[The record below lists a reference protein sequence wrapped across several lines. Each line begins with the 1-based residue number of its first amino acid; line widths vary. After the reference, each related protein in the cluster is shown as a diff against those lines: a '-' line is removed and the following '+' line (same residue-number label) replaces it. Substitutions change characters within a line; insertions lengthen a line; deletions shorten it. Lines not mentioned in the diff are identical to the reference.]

1 MLIISNNVTILESE
15 LHFSAIR
22 SQGPGGQNVN
32 KVASAIHLRFDIH
45 NSSLPDFY
53 KQRLLKVK
61 DRRISKDGVLII
73 KAQRYRSQD
82 KNREEALLRLKNLV
96 QSAGFTPKPRRAT
109 KPTRSSEL
117 KRMDK
122 KISMVKRRICV
133 PNQLWTIIND

>member
-82 KNREEALLRLKNLV
+82 KNREEALFRLKTLV
-96 QSAGFTPKPRRAT
+96 QSAGFTPKPRRPT
-109 KPTRSSEL
+109 KPTRGSQL

-122 KISMVKRRICV
+122 K
-133 PNQLWTIIND
+133 NQHGQKKNMRAKPTLDNH

>member
-1 MLIISNNVTILESE
+1 VLIISNNVTILESE

-122 KISMVKRRICV
+122 K
-133 PNQLWTIIND
+133 NQPGQKKNMRAKPTLDNH

>member
-1 MLIISNNVTILESE
+1 VLIISNNVTILESE

-96 QSAGFTPKPRRAT
+96 QSAGFT

-122 KISMVKRRICV
+122 K
-133 PNQLWTIIND
+133 NQHGQKKNMRAKPTLDNH